1 MSIHSDYVVH
11 IAEMEGISTRDVER
25 SLKPAT
31 LTLADANRY
40 GFSTVEDYEEA
51 IREYVYGW
59 TLAAYQRLFSLV

>member
-11 IAEMEGISTRDVER
+11 IAEMEGISTHDVER

-51 IREYVYGW
+51 IREYVYG
-59 TLAAYQRLFSLV
+59 

>member
-51 IREYVYGW
+51 IREFVYG
-59 TLAAYQRLFSLV
+59 